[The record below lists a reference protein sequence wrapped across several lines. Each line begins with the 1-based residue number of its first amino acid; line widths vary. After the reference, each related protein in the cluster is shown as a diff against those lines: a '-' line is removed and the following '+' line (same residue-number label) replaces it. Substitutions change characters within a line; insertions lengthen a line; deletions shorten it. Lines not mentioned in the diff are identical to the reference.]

1 MNTATTRW
9 LLAGGLL
16 SSIVLSGCVSK
27 DKYRQLEAENAMLQQ
42 TISAQTAQSA
52 RDEAAIAEGQRQ
64 VSRLQGA
71 IKYSVESDLMFEPGS
86 WELSDAGKRTISRMA
101 QKLAPTQTNK
111 LIVTGFADNQPIG
124 PELEKKGITS
134 NQELSQKR
142 AEAVRD
148 FLIEEGADPD
158 LVKAE
163 GRGSANPVASNDT
176 AQGRS
181 QNRRVELSLGG

>member
-52 RDEAAIAEGQRQ
+52 RDEAAIAEGQQQ